1 MSCSQ
6 AFRIFRQCTA
16 SLPPRVS
23 HQRAVI
29 NGRLTSLSPLAR
41 SYSTPSDSNTT
52 SSESKDA
59 SASSSSEN
67 TLGEKDAKTSS
78 SEESELAAKLKAK
91 EEEVVDLT
99 VCAPTSVV

>member
-6 AFRIFRQCTA
+6 AFRVFRQCTA

-29 NGRLTSLSPLAR
+29 NGRLSLSPLAR

-67 TLGEKDAKTSS
+67 TPSEKDAKTSS